1 MIDAVQLGAAVDY
14 AIIYTREYFDRR
26 SEYTPREAARSAV
39 KHAALTILTSSSIL
53 VFAGLA
59 VWQIASNGV
68 ISELG
73 VLIARGAFTSMLMM
87 FVFLP
92 WLFKTF
98 DGVIRRT
105 SLGLH
110 VYEGEQKGAS
120 ALEGEGAHG
129 EA

>member
-1 MIDAVQLGAAVDY
+1 M
-14 AIIYTREYFDRR
+14 
-26 SEYTPREAARSAV
+26 

-110 VYEGEQKGAS
+110 VYEGEPKGAS
-120 ALEGEGAHG
+120 ALEGEGAQWRSDRKRDVRWRPRCWP
-129 EA
+129 ARWRCRRRRWR